1 MNERLNEKHVTFYEL
16 LKNASEHKDPVSYIK
31 GQIAKDK
38 RIVDI
43 LGYAFNP
50 QFKMPMPEG
59 NPPYIPSQHPI
70 GVAPLE
76 ILNIYNK
83 LYVMF
88 NKDAKQ
94 FHKEGILVKWME
106 DMAPEEAELMV
117 HIKDQTLDKAF
128 KQLPLSVFLS
138 ILGWDEAKYIAI
150 KKNGATQAARA

>member
-1 MNERLNEKHVTFYEL
+1 MQEILNEKHQTFYEIL
-16 LKNASEHKDPVSYIK
+16 TNADRAEDPVKYI
-31 GQIAKDK
+31 QTCMNKDS
-38 RIVDI
+38 RILPI

-50 QFKMPMPEG
+50 RFKIPLPEG

-76 ILNIYNK
+76 ILNLSNK

-94 FHKEGILVKWME
+94 FRKEAMIAQWLE

-117 HIKDQTLDKAF
+117 HIKDQTLDTVYKN
-128 KQLPLSVFLS
+128 LTLTVFLKA
-138 ILGWDEAKYIAI
+138 LGWSPETLE
-150 KKNGATQAARA
+150 NARNALKALESRP